1 MKEGE
6 WRMREG
12 REMKIVGIIP
22 ARGESKG
29 IPNKNIKM
37 LKGKPVIAWT
47 IEHALGSKYL
57 DRIIVSTDS
66 KKIANI
72 SKKYGAEVVMRPKEL
87 AGDDSPIELTLRHVV
102 STLKEKEDYKV
113 DIVVLM
119 QANVPVR
126 KEGTIDEVVE
136 KLISSKADSVM
147 TVYEVNQRPEWMKR
161 LKGER
166 LIPYMRCNLYRRQ
179 DLPKLY
185 IADGAVAAI
194 KRKILMDTEG
204 KVGVHEYLGRDIRA
218 VIQEPL
224 SSIEIDR
231 LSDFKLAEWVLS
243 QRMEDEA

>member
-1 MKEGE
+1 
-6 WRMREG
+6 
-12 REMKIVGIIP
+12 MKIVGIIP
-22 ARGESKG
+22 ARGGSKG
-29 IPNKNIKM
+29 VPNKNIKM

-57 DRIIVSTDS
+57 DRVIVSTDS

-87 AGDDSPIELTLRHVV
+87 ARDDSPLELSLRHVV
-102 STLKEKEDYKV
+102 STLEKKENYKI
-113 DIVVLM
+113 DIVVQLL
-119 QANVPVR
+119 ANVPIR
-126 KEGTIDEVVE
+126 ADGIIEQVVK
-136 KLISSKADSVM
+136 KLLESGADSVM

-166 LIPYMRCNLYRRQ
+166 LIPYMRCDLYRRQ
-179 DLPKLY
+179 DLPELY

-204 KVGVHEYLGRDIRA
+204 KVGVHEYLGKDIRA

-231 LSDFKLAEWVLS
+231 LSDFELAEWVLS